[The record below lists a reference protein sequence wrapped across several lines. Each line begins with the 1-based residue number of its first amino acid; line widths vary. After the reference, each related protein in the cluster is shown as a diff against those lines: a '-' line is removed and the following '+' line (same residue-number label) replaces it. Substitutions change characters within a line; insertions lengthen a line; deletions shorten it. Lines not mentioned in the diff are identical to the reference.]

1 MIQYF
6 KAIWDICNGP
16 NNSPILI
23 AFGIGWVALALA
35 FIRIY
40 FSYRAILKEKD
51 KRIEDIIETR
61 NFFQDL
67 FLQQYRIERK
77 STKEKEN

>member
-1 MIQYF
+1 MLQYL
-6 KAIWDICNGP
+6 KGIWEICNGP

-23 AFGIGWVALALA
+23 ALGIGYFALGVAY
-35 FIRIY
+35 IRIY

-61 NFFQDL
+61 NFFQNL
-67 FLQQYRIERK
+67 FLQQYGVERK
-77 STKEKEN
+77 SSKEKES